1 MLNINI
7 YALIF
12 PGKVEMEVEK
22 VAPIAKS
29 PLDSCRGRGKYFRLR
44 SSCINI
50 LKTQNEL
57 KESEKGI
64 VLLILPESPAVI
76 GIANASGK

>member
-1 MLNINI
+1 
-7 YALIF
+7 
-12 PGKVEMEVEK
+12 MEVEK
-22 VAPIAKS
+22 IAPIAKS
-29 PLDSCRGRGKYFRLR
+29 PLDSCRGRGKYFRIR
-44 SSCINI
+44 STGISI
-50 LKTQNEL
+50 LKTQNDQP